1 MSTEISVV
9 KAGAYYKLPTYTVT
23 DTGLQ
28 KEQETIDV
36 KFVKGTTNNPD
47 SFKQTGTR
55 IIDVLAMSLHHL
67 ESLYSELPNEYT
79 ERAVEHI
86 RKAMME
92 LEARTKDRESRGVIN
107 TNNV

>member
-28 KEQETIDV
+28 KEQETLDV

-47 SFKQTGTR
+47 SFKQTGVR
-55 IIDVLAMSLHHL
+55 IIDILATSLHQL
-67 ESLYSELPNEYT
+67 ESVIGDVHSEYT
-79 ERAVEHI
+79 ERAIEHI

-92 LEARTKDRESRGVIN
+92 LEARTKDRGVIN